1 MSQPS
6 VNYNENREVVDRHP
20 FIAAMMN
27 RRILTCVF
35 TGFASGMPLYLL
47 LQLVPAWLR
56 ESGVSLAEIG
66 LFALV
71 GLPYTWKFIWAPLLD
86 RWSMKLGLRRSW
98 MLATQIALIA
108 SIGLMG
114 HLDPVA
120 QTAWVASMAAVVAF
134 FSATQDI
141 AIDAYRREILPDEE
155 LGLGNSV
162 HVQAYRIA
170 SLVPGSLSLILADH
184 LSWPTVFWITA
195 AFMLIGVAL
204 SIAVKEP
211 VRSSVEHRSLKD
223 SVVAPFSEYVQR
235 RGWAH
240 LLLAMAFMVLYK
252 LGDNMATALST
263 PFYLDLGFSKTEIG
277 LVAKNAALWP
287 SIVGGIVGGL
297 AMIRL
302 GINRALWVFGLIQMV
317 SILGFAVLA
326 WVGHDL
332 RWLAIVI
339 AFEYLGVGLGTA
351 AFTAFIARESSR
363 TFAATQFALFTAI
376 AAVPRTFMN
385 ATTGFLVERMDW
397 IPFFLLCTFLAVPG
411 MLILIWIA
419 PWSERSDVESSG

>member
-1 MSQPS
+1 M
-6 VNYNENREVVDRHP
+6 NEDENLKARDRLP
-20 FIAAMMN
+20 FAAAMMN

-71 GLPYTWKFIWAPLLD
+71 GLPYTWKFIWAPVLD
-86 RWSMKLGLRRSW
+86 RWSMKLGLRRGW

-108 SIGLMG
+108 SIGFMG

-184 LSWPTVFWITA
+184 LPWPTVFWLTA
-195 AFMLIGVAL
+195 GFMLIGVGMTL
-204 SIAVKEP
+204 SVKEP
-211 VRSSVEHRSLKD
+211 LRASREHTSLRG

-235 RGWAH
+235 RGWSH
-240 LLLAMAFMVLYK
+240 LVLALAFMVLYK

-302 GINRALWVFGLIQMV
+302 GINRALWVFGLIQMI
-317 SILGFAVLA
+317 SILGFAALA

-332 RWLAIVI
+332 RWLAAVI

-363 TFAATQFALFTAI
+363 SFAATQFALFTAI

-397 IPFFLLCTFLAVPG
+397 IAFFLLCTVLAVPG
-411 MLILIWIA
+411 LLILVWIA
-419 PWSERSDVESSG
+419 PWSERSDGESS